1 MKKNIDIKDII
12 DWVLENKDN
21 QGDIDM
27 LSHLIYP
34 YTTKYKKY
42 YCRRPTEQRTSKR
55 QGTSYCTKRFT
66 LRNRGN
72 NFFP

>member
-21 QGDIDM
+21 QSDIDM

-42 YCRRPTEQRTSKR
+42 YCRQNNDRDGYSKIDD
-55 QGTSYCTKRFT
+55 GDVNVTI
-66 LRNRGN
+66 
-72 NFFP
+72 

>member
-1 MKKNIDIKDII
+1 MKKDIDIKDII

-21 QGDIDM
+21 QEDVDM

-42 YCRRPTEQRTSKR
+42 YNSQSDSHD
-55 QGTSYCTKRFT
+55 GYTKIDDGDVNVT
-66 LRNRGN
+66 I
-72 NFFP
+72 